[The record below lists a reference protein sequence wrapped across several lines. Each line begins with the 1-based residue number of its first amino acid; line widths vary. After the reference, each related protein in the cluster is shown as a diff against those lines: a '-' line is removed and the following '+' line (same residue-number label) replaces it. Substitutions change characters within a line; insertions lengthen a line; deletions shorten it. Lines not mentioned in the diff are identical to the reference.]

1 MSEQLE
7 LGAYLKEE
15 GMAAA
20 DASTD
25 GWWRECCD
33 RAIQQAADTGRPFQA
48 FDLCE
53 WFGLPEP
60 RHANQWG
67 PRLSS
72 AAKRGV
78 IVPAGWAE
86 SNRPTTAKS
95 AVRLWRGAA

>member
-1 MSEQLE
+1 MTEQLT
-7 LGAYLKEE
+7 LGDALKEQ

-25 GWWRECCD
+25 EWWRDCCD
-33 RAIQQAADTGRPFQA
+33 RAIQQAADLGRPFQA

-67 PRLSS
+67 PRLSA

-78 IVPAGWAE
+78 IVAAGWAE
-86 SNRPTTAKS
+86 SNRPTTARS